1 MSSRLKG
8 LCAKLV
14 AATSKR
20 EVTQILMLA
29 PLIVRGYFALLAS
42 CVDPSSERYPLARR
56 ILDVTR
62 APAAGK
68 TIVSWNIDSL
78 RAGIIDNETAKCK
91 GTREILP
98 SSPMGQLITKTNP
111 DIICLQE
118 TKLQPSH
125 VSCFNIVGFHTYW
138 NSSTAKKGY
147 SGVAIW
153 SREKPVSVST
163 ELPGAPPELQKEGRI
178 LTAFYPGYVVVNT
191 YTPNTL
197 RAGQKP
203 LRGWGKVKDGE
214 ERKKDYDH
222 YIGLRKAWDLA
233 LSKYLVKLE
242 KEVGSVIW
250 CGDMNVARGLQDI
263 HNGEMTKDK
272 IAAEKAAKNRLS
284 RIKTLEK
291 RYNDAKKTL
300 KYGSSA
306 GLRLEER
313 AGLDRILA
321 SGFSDSYRM
330 LYPDQYG
337 FTYWDRTKKYFR
349 RSNNGWRIDY
359 FVVSDNLLP
368 CIESMQVYKDIGVV
382 GMKVPSD
389 HAPLAIKFYPDITC
403 ARRSTDCAEPYP
415 NKMIF
420 GIGNVSKYDLCV
432 CNKTDSKGMC
442 VDVGDKVPRTVVA
455 PAGKGQ
461 LFGANTLFAIPVDEP
476 TKIITMPDVSGEFTA
491 CGTDS
496 KGHLYKGKHVVKS
509 TINHDNVARKRSVL
523 AAGHLNFHGRDVDVD
538 NLSGH
543 YRPFAE
549 GTDYAAC
556 LLDEMGYN
564 ASRHGRRED
573 DVDQITSRRQHIKE
587 KFWDKY
593 GVSDTAL
600 KKRYNPG
607 FYRRVQERWK
617 QLQAGPTPE
626 EIAKYKAQGWDW
638 DPKKKAF
645 IMPSKP

>member
-1 MSSRLKG
+1 MSSGLKE
-8 LCAKLV
+8 LCSKLISAASKDDV
-14 AATSKR
+14 AR
-20 EVTQILMLA
+20 ILMSQ
-29 PLIVRGYFALLAS
+29 PLLIRSYFALLSS
-42 CVDPSSERYPLARR
+42 CVIPSSDRYHLAQM
-56 ILDVTR
+56 ILSATR
-62 APAAGK
+62 GTTAGK
-68 TIVSWNIDSL
+68 TVVSWNVDSL
-78 RAGIIDNETAKCK
+78 RAGIIDKETSKCK
-91 GTREILP
+91 TTRSIIP
-98 SSPMGQLITKTNP
+98 ISPMGQIIDETNP

-118 TKLQPSH
+118 TKLKPEDEH
-125 VSCFNIVGFHTYW
+125 CFNIVGFHTYW
-138 NSSTAKKGY
+138 NSSTARKGY

-153 SREKPVSVST
+153 SREKPVSVNT

-203 LRGWGKVKDGE
+203 IRGWDKVKGGE
-214 ERKKDYDH
+214 EREKTYDH

-233 LSKYLVKLE
+233 LSMYLVKLE
-242 KEVGSVIW
+242 KEVGTVIW

-263 HNGEMTKDK
+263 HNGEMTKEK
-272 IAAEKAAKNRLS
+272 IAAEKAGRNRAS

-291 RYNDAKKTL
+291 RYQDAEKTL

-313 AGLDRILA
+313 VGLDRILA
-321 SGFSDSYRM
+321 NGFSDSYRV

-337 FTYWDRTKKYFR
+337 FTYWDRTKIHFR
-349 RSNNGWRIDY
+349 GSNNGWRIDY
-359 FVVSDNLLP
+359 FVVSDNLIP
-368 CIESMQVYKDIGVV
+368 CIESVQVYKDIGVV
-382 GMKVPSD
+382 DRKVPSD
-389 HAPLAIKFYPDITC
+389 HAPLAIKFYPEITC
-403 ARRSTDCAEPYP
+403 VRPSTDCAEPYP

-420 GIGNVSKYDLCV
+420 GIGNVAKYDLCV
-432 CNKTDSKGMC
+432 CNKADSEGVC

-455 PAGKGQ
+455 PAGEGQ
-461 LFGANTLFAIPVDEP
+461 LLGADTLFAIPVDEP
-476 TKIITMPDVSGEFTA
+476 TKIITMPDASGEFTA

-496 KGHLYKGKHVVKS
+496 EGREYKGKHVVKS

-523 AAGHLNFHGRDVDVD
+523 AAGHLNFRGRDVDVD

-564 ASRHGRRED
+564 ATLSGYRED
-573 DVDQITSRRQHIKE
+573 DVDQITSRRGRIK
-587 KFWDKY
+587 KKYWDKY

-600 KKRYNPG
+600 KKRYNLG
-607 FYRRVQERWK
+607 FYRRVQEKWK
-617 QLQAGPTPE
+617 RVQDGPTPE
-626 EIAKYKAQGWDW
+626 EIARYKALGWNW

-645 IMPSKP
+645 YLV

>member
-1 MSSRLKG
+1 MSSELKDI
-8 LCAKLV
+8 CKKLV
-14 AATSKR
+14 AAKSKQR
-20 EVTQILMLA
+20 VQEILMTVTLQ
-29 PLIVRGYFALLAS
+29 VRSYFALLAS
-42 CVDPSSERYPLARR
+42 CVPSGSDRAPLARY

-62 APAAGK
+62 APTAGK

-78 RAGIIDNETAKCK
+78 RARIVDHKDSKCK
-91 GTREILP
+91 DNREILP

-138 NSSTAKKGY
+138 NSSTARKGY

-203 LRGWGKVKDGE
+203 IGSWDKVKDGE
-214 ERKKDYDH
+214 ARKKTYDH

-242 KEVGSVIW
+242 EEVGTVIW

-263 HNGEMTKDK
+263 HNGEMTKEK
-272 IAAEKAAKNRLS
+272 IAAEKAEKNQPN

-291 RYNDAKKTL
+291 RYKAAEKTL

-321 SGFSDSYRM
+321 SGFNDSYRV

-337 FTYWDRTKKYFR
+337 FTYWDRTKIHFR
-349 RSNNGWRIDY
+349 GSNNGWRIDY

-368 CIESMQVYKDIGVV
+368 CIESVQVYKDIGVV
-382 GMKVPSD
+382 GRKVPSD
-389 HAPLAIKFYPDITC
+389 HAPLAIKFYPEITC
-403 ARRSTDCAEPYP
+403 VHPSTGCAKPYP

-420 GIGNVSKYDLCV
+420 GIGNVAKYDLCV
-432 CNKTDSKGMC
+432 CNKTDSEGMC
-442 VDVGDKVPRTVVA
+442 VDVGDKVPRTVV
-455 PAGKGQ
+455 
-461 LFGANTLFAIPVDEP
+461 TL
-476 TKIITMPDVSGEFTA
+476 
-491 CGTDS
+491 
-496 KGHLYKGKHVVKS
+496 
-509 TINHDNVARKRSVL
+509 
-523 AAGHLNFHGRDVDVD
+523 
-538 NLSGH
+538 
-543 YRPFAE
+543 
-549 GTDYAAC
+549 
-556 LLDEMGYN
+556 
-564 ASRHGRRED
+564 
-573 DVDQITSRRQHIKE
+573 
-587 KFWDKY
+587 
-593 GVSDTAL
+593 
-600 KKRYNPG
+600 
-607 FYRRVQERWK
+607 
-617 QLQAGPTPE
+617 
-626 EIAKYKAQGWDW
+626 
-638 DPKKKAF
+638 
-645 IMPSKP
+645 